1 MYVSRTIEQINNR
14 GKKMAKSIKKL
25 EPLKNTFPQPF
36 HAIKN
41 TKFKN
46 KSLSQQVKRRKIH
59 FNSKINGLMK
69 TMTFEELLLEVIDE
83 GLSLLGETGKQAVYC
98 HLEKNFKIK
107 SQDIP
112 FKIEEFTDA
121 IERIFGNGAK
131 ILEIKIMQYLFKKGG
146 YTLKNYSKQQ
156 NLTFIEY
163 IAAAKLT
170 NLNHRNREEF
180 QLNTDSRQSGQNKII
195 CAQIR

>member
-1 MYVSRTIEQINNR
+1 
-14 GKKMAKSIKKL
+14 MAKSIKKL
-25 EPLKNTFPQPF
+25 EPLETKFPQPF
-36 HAIKN
+36 YVIKN

-46 KSLSQQVKRRKIH
+46 KNLSPQVERRKIN
-59 FNSKINGLMK
+59 FNSKINGIMK
-69 TMTFEELLLEVIDE
+69 TMTFEELLLEAIDD

-98 HLEKNFKIK
+98 HLETHFKIK
-107 SQDIP
+107 SPDIP
-112 FKIEEFTDA
+112 SKIEEFTDA

-131 ILEIKIMQYLFKKGG
+131 ILEIKIMQCLFKKGG

-163 IAAAKLT
+163 IVAAKLA

-180 QLNTDSRQSGQNKII
+180 QLNTESRQSGQNKII
-195 CAQIR
+195 CTQMR